1 MKLLKK
7 LSLLALCCGLTAQA
21 QQINGSFDDAWET
34 CTPWT
39 NGSSHAQ
46 GTQPQGWC
54 AANVA
59 GMNFLGW
66 KGNTTVVSQVEGR
79 NGSAAAAK
87 MTNTPNSYMASMTVP
102 GYLALG
108 TTWSTAKGTGSN
120 ADGGTWGGKA
130 FSFKPDAIRFYYQ
143 RTANDA
149 GSPASVI
156 AYLWKGTYL
165 QAGVPCNIAISAP
178 STITMEDRDRNILD
192 MTTAQGG
199 AVTQT
204 GTRIAKIETYI
215 SNVTSDWTE
224 MTIPFNYE
232 TDDTPEKINV
242 IFAANNYFDT
252 NVVNGNTLTI
262 DDVELVYYHELAS
275 LKFFGQSLNLEKA
288 ASAEGVSMGD
298 LTYDPAQLTY
308 EIKGVG
314 ATAEK
319 SYDAATGVLT
329 ITVKGND
336 FSANAESKT
345 DYTVRFAAGGVD
357 PDPDPDPEPDPDPDP
372 SVQGLGEPITS
383 LSEITNRKTY
393 VLYNPGYTAYAIY
406 NAEQSSI
413 NVWTAGM
420 CDGDDSHKVIDTSYS
435 TPLDPMSESSAW
447 MIVAFNGKYYLY
459 NMGAKKFLVT
469 PEHEPTPAICQFN
482 ETPRGLSITELGD
495 GRFAFNSTEDSKGFL
510 CAAPQLAFPL
520 SVWDTNDAGASW
532 QIMENTNIAADLN
545 VLGLIDPS
553 LEPDPE
559 QPGEAVASLEEISM
573 ETTYLIYNPTFTAYL
588 TYHAEHA
595 GEQGY
600 VWTAGM
606 VGDAD
611 HVLAQENYGEAVDIA
626 SPAAS
631 WMVLPI
637 EDKFYVYNMGFAK
650 YLTTPGYVDHTSP
663 CVFSDTPVALTV
675 EDLGNATFALTA
687 TGHELD
693 YLCAAPQQSASPIG
707 IWRSDDSGACW
718 KFLPNPNVAADAEL
732 AKQLTGI
739 RDAILNDVKDEKIY
753 NLSGRY
759 VGRSTKQLTKG
770 VYICNGRKF
779 VVK

>member
-1 MKLLKK
+1 
-7 LSLLALCCGLTAQA
+7 
-21 QQINGSFDDAWET
+21 
-34 CTPWT
+34 
-39 NGSSHAQ
+39 
-46 GTQPQGWC
+46 
-54 AANVA
+54 
-59 GMNFLGW
+59 
-66 KGNTTVVSQVEGR
+66 
-79 NGSAAAAK
+79 
-87 MTNTPNSYMASMTVP
+87 
-102 GYLALG
+102 
-108 TTWSTAKGTGSN
+108 
-120 ADGGTWGGKA
+120 
-130 FSFKPDAIRFYYQ
+130 
-143 RTANDA
+143 
-149 GSPASVI
+149 
-156 AYLWKGTYL
+156 
-165 QAGVPCNIAISAP
+165 
-178 STITMEDRDRNILD
+178 MEDRDCNI
-192 MTTAQGG
+192 MGKSTAQGG

-204 GTRIAKIETYI
+204 GTRIAQIEHYI
-215 SNVTSDWTE
+215 YDVTEDWTE
-224 MTIPFNYE
+224 ATVEFTY
-232 TDDTPEKINV
+232 DDASETPEKFNL
-242 IFAANNYFDT
+242 IFASSDYFNASAT
-252 NVVNGNTLTI
+252 KGNTLTI

-357 PDPDPDPEPDPDPDP
+357 PDPDPDPDPEPDPDPDP

-435 TPLDPMSESSAW
+435 TPLDPMSEGSAW

-482 ETPRGLSITELGD
+482 ETPNGLSITELGD

-520 SVWDTNDAGASW
+520 SVWDTHDAGASW
-532 QIMENTNIAADLN
+532 QIMENTNIAADLD

-739 RDAILNDVKDEKIY
+739 RDAILNDVKDGKIY

>member
-1 MKLLKK
+1 
-7 LSLLALCCGLTAQA
+7 
-21 QQINGSFDDAWET
+21 
-34 CTPWT
+34 
-39 NGSSHAQ
+39 
-46 GTQPQGWC
+46 
-54 AANVA
+54 
-59 GMNFLGW
+59 
-66 KGNTTVVSQVEGR
+66 
-79 NGSAAAAK
+79 
-87 MTNTPNSYMASMTVP
+87 
-102 GYLALG
+102 
-108 TTWSTAKGTGSN
+108 
-120 ADGGTWGGKA
+120 
-130 FSFKPDAIRFYYQ
+130 
-143 RTANDA
+143 
-149 GSPASVI
+149 
-156 AYLWKGTYL
+156 
-165 QAGVPCNIAISAP
+165 
-178 STITMEDRDRNILD
+178 
-192 MTTAQGG
+192 
-199 AVTQT
+199 
-204 GTRIAKIETYI
+204 
-215 SNVTSDWTE
+215 
-224 MTIPFNYE
+224 
-232 TDDTPEKINV
+232 
-242 IFAANNYFDT
+242 
-252 NVVNGNTLTI
+252 
-262 DDVELVYYHELAS
+262 ELVYYHELAS

-357 PDPDPDPEPDPDPDP
+357 PDPDPDPDPEPEPDPDP

-383 LSEITNRKTY
+383 LSQITNRKTY

-406 NAEQSSI
+406 NAEQSPI

-435 TPLDPMSESSAW
+435 TPLDPTSEGSAW

-482 ETPRGLSITELGD
+482 ETPNGLSITELGD

-520 SVWDTNDAGASW
+520 SVWDTHDAGASW

-545 VLGLIDPS
+545 VLDLIDPS

-559 QPGEAVASLEEISM
+559 QPGEAVASLDEISM

-707 IWRSDDSGACW
+707 IWRSNDSGACW

-732 AKQLTGI
+732 SKQLTGI
-739 RDAILNDVKDEKIY
+739 RDAILNDVKDGKIY